1 MITAAQISKSLYGAW
16 RLARFDPGGFQFFD
30 NTVEEFWRSFYAAAI
45 VAPMITILVV
55 IRLAELTVSAGPV
68 RIFLV
73 EAVTYALDWMIFP
86 FIVLYIADFI
96 GKGDRYLRYIAARNW
111 AVVLQIAL
119 FLFISLL
126 SKAGILGA
134 GPAITF
140 SVAATIAILIYQGF
154 IARVGLDVSIRAA
167 AAIVF
172 LDLIIGLMLNVMT
185 NRMIQ

>member
-1 MITAAQISKSLYGAW
+1 MITAVQISKSLYGAW
-16 RLARFDPGGFQFFD
+16 RLARFDAGGLQYFD

-55 IRLAELTVSAGPV
+55 IHLAEMKVGAGPV

-73 EAVTYALDWMIFP
+73 EAVTYALDWLIFP
-86 FIVLYIADFI
+86 FIALYIADFI

-111 AVVLQIAL
+111 AVVLQMAL

-126 SKAGILGA
+126 SQAGVLGT

-154 IARVGLDVSIRAA
+154 ITRVALDVSIRAS

-172 LDLIIGLMLNVMT
+172 LDLIIGIMLNVTT